1 MDTPNLA
8 NAKWRKS
15 SYSGGNGGSCVEVA
29 VLDDHTVAVRNSN
42 HPDAGT
48 IIFTPAEIDA
58 FLKGVKAG
66 EFNDLHL

>member
-1 MDTPNLA
+1 VDTPNLA

-15 SYSGGNGGSCVEVA
+15 SYSGGNGGACVEVA
-29 VLDDHTVAVRNSN
+29 VLADGIAVRNSN
-42 HPDAGT
+42 RPDAGT

>member
-1 MDTPNLA
+1 VDTPNLA

-29 VLDDHTVAVRNSN
+29 VLDDGIAVRNSN
-42 HPDAGT
+42 RPDAGT